1 MNLCTPIHQF
11 QKSFNEISAESQIYF
26 IFFERCL
33 QNTPLFNRRQR
44 TKINHIRRRQRDEK
58 DPRLFNADK

>member
-11 QKSFNEISAESQIYF
+11 QKSFNEISVESQIYF
-26 IFFERCL
+26 TFFERRL